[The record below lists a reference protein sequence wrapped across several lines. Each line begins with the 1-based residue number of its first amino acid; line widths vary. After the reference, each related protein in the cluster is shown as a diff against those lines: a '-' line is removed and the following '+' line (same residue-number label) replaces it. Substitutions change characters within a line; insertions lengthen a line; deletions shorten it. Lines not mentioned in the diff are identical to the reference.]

1 VRSPADRGELLEAL
15 LLFAADLDRRVLFYQ
30 ISVEWVPLLHDRG
43 YHFFKLGE
51 EAHVPLDRLTTDG
64 HEGKAVR
71 QVLRRAERDGV
82 RFRILAPYQVD
93 AVLPQLRTISDDWL
107 RTKGVTER
115 QFSIGSFSDAYLR
128 RFRCAVVETADEGR
142 LLAFANLLEGPR
154 RQELSVDLMR
164 SRSDGPRVMDFLI
177 TSLLLEG
184 KRLGYQRFNLGMA
197 PLASVGEQRGAY
209 VRERLARLMFQR
221 GEHWYNFQGVRFY
234 KEKFHPEWV
243 PRYLAYPRAFEWAA
257 ATAAASALVAGGWG
271 SALRPAREPRVGTQE
286 PAGAEA

>member
-1 VRSPADRGELLEAL
+1 M
-15 LLFAADLDRRVLFYQ
+15 
-30 ISVEWVPLLHDRG
+30 
-43 YHFFKLGE
+43 
-51 EAHVPLDRLTTDG
+51 
-64 HEGKAVR
+64 
-71 QVLRRAERDGV
+71 
-82 RFRILAPYQVD
+82 
-93 AVLPQLRTISDDWL
+93 
-107 RTKGVTER
+107 
-115 QFSIGSFSDAYLR
+115 
-128 RFRCAVVETADEGR
+128 
-142 LLAFANLLEGPR
+142 
-154 RQELSVDLMR
+154 DLMR